1 MKNIL
6 KQAFLKIVFYAK
18 GFLMSSGVTEK
29 QYGSGLKSRYNISK
43 QLFGNNYLDNLWKF
57 SFKNLIIIVV
67 IIFMIL

>member
-1 MKNIL
+1 
-6 KQAFLKIVFYAK
+6 
-18 GFLMSSGVTEK
+18 MSSGVTEK

-57 SFKNLIIIVV
+57 SLKNLIIIVV